1 MSHVYPRLISFHL
14 FWMDTRADQRAAL
27 TVCRR
32 NGGRGEGD
40 RLKVLSSLH
49 FLGSFISHDRRLH
62 VTWLVDGHG
71 WSEGVLQ
78 AIEEI

>member
-1 MSHVYPRLISFHL
+1 MYTHVLLVFTC
-14 FWMDTRADQRAAL
+14 FGWDTRADQRAAV
-27 TVCRR
+27 TVCKR

-40 RLKVLSSLH
+40 RLEVLAHLH
-49 FLGSFISHDRRLH
+49 FLCSFISHDRRLH
-62 VTWLVDGHG
+62 VTWSVDGHG